1 MRPLSWHC
9 AAGLWLVAVLSLAAA
24 CQHEKSGTTARRDD
38 APAVIVIPGITGS
51 ELLDPRGERVWPP
64 RLFSLMSDFESL
76 RCDQEGQPR
85 RALAAGEPV
94 HDYYETMAERLREAG
109 YDVYRFGYDWRLS
122 NATLAD
128 RLAALID
135 KTQRDR
141 VDIVA
146 HSMGGLLATSYV
158 RQHGGSRVRR
168 LVTLGTPYLGTPGA
182 VKTLELGD
190 YVKNAVGYFLRDEFV
205 AIFKNNA
212 SWYQL
217 LPSPDY
223 FALTGH
229 GYIRKVV
236 RGERGVAEELDTY
249 DASRAFIASRPWAN
263 PKLLAGNE
271 ALHSTLELQRTLR
284 MVDAYFIVGDGHR
297 TVGKVDFV
305 FESRDGSEVFDDC
318 EPHVTNGDGSVVLA
332 SATIGG
338 RTESIHPGHTYF
350 VSEEH
355 SDLLNS
361 EVVIS
366 QVRAILSGGTAPVT
380 GVRRLPAKLAEDEL
394 L

>member
-1 MRPLSWHC
+1 VF
-9 AAGLWLVAVLSLAAA
+9 WLAVG
-24 CQHEKSGTTARRDD
+24 CQHEKAGKLAKRDD

-51 ELLDPRGERVWPP
+51 ELLDGRGERVWPP
-64 RLFSLMSDFESL
+64 RIFSLMSDFESL
-76 RCDQEGQPR
+76 RCDQEGKPW
-85 RALAAGEPV
+85 RALTAGEPV

-109 YDVYRFGYDWRLS
+109 YDVHSFGYDWRLS
-122 NATLAD
+122 NAILAD

-146 HSMGGLLATSYV
+146 HSMGGLLAAYYIS
-158 RQHGGSRVRR
+158 QHGGGRVRR

-190 YVKNAVGYFLRDEFV
+190 FVDNAVGYFLRNEFV

-223 FALTGH
+223 FALTGR

-236 RGERGVAEELDTY
+236 RGERGIAEELGTY
-249 DASRAFIASRPWAN
+249 GASRAFIASRPWAN
-263 PKLLAGNE
+263 PTLLAGNE
-271 ALHSTLELQRTLR
+271 ALHATLDLQRTLKT
-284 MVDAYFIVGDGHR
+284 VDAYFIVGDGHE

-305 FESRDGSEVFDDC
+305 FDRRDGSEVFDGC

-355 SDLLNS
+355 SELFTS
-361 EVVIS
+361 EVVIR
-366 QVRAILSGGTAPVT
+366 QVRAILSGGTTPVT
-380 GVRRLPAKLAEDEL
+380 GVRRLPERLDEEEPL
-394 L
+394 EAL